1 MGRFKVCYFKML
13 SNIDSQDMRIVRLR
27 NKAKLEIGETNE
39 DLIPERIQEL
49 KELIKEEGV
58 HMII

>member
-1 MGRFKVCYFKML
+1 ML